1 MIKIFNTL
9 NKKKEK
15 LVPICSKII
24 NMYVCGI
31 TVYDLCHIGHA
42 RTLIFFDV
50 VFRYLQHI
58 GYTVNYARNITD
70 IDDKIIKRAYK
81 RKETYDQL
89 SNAMIYEM
97 QKDCEMLNLTP
108 PKYEPRVTNYMP
120 EIINMIQILYQ
131 KGHAYINCDNDVV
144 FNLSTYK
151 NYGVFSKNIKIFLNT
166 KNIKNNTSFQQK
178 KTCDFV
184 LWKHAKSNEPS
195 WPSPWGNGRP
205 GWHIECSAINY
216 GIFGENCDIHGGGS
230 DLIFPHHENEIA
242 QSVCAHTRVQVN
254 TWMHTG
260 MVMYK
265 NNKMSKS
272 LGNYYTI
279 QSCLKKYHP
288 DVIRYFLTSSHYRS
302 QINYTNTSLKQAYY
316 AVKRLYFALSGTI
329 SLPIE
334 YEKNKF
340 YLKFLSAMNDDFNTP
355 KAYAILFTLAR
366 KINSCKTKNIHQ
378 ANKYSTILRA
388 LSNLLGI
395 LYDNPDNFFNRNL
408 NLSQN
413 KIQQINTL
421 IQEREI
427 DRKFH
432 KWQDADIKRA
442 QLKSMGIILI
452 DTKNGTRWF
461 IKKNKKL

>member
-15 LVPICSKII
+15 LVPICSKMI

-50 VFRYLQHI
+50 VFRYLQYI
-58 GYTVNYARNITD
+58 GYNVNYVRNITD
-70 IDDKIIKRAYK
+70 IDDKIIKRAHK

-97 QKDCEMLNLTP
+97 QKDCKMLNLIP
-108 PKYEPRVTNYMP
+108 PKYEPRVTNYMN
-120 EIINMIQILYQ
+120 EIINMIQILYE
-131 KGHAYINCDNDVV
+131 KGHAYINYDNDVL

-151 NYGVFSKNIKIFLNT
+151 NYGVFSKKIKFFLST
-166 KNIKNNTSFQQK
+166 KNIKHHTFFQK
-178 KTCDFV
+178 EKNCDFV

-195 WPSPWGNGRP
+195 WPSPWGKGRP

-216 GIFGENCDIHGGGS
+216 GIFGKNCDIHGGGA
-230 DLIFPHHENEIA
+230 DLIFPHHENEVA
-242 QSVCAHTRVQVN
+242 QSVCAHTGAQVN
-254 TWMHTG
+254 MWMHTG

-279 QSCLKKYHP
+279 KSCLKKYHP

-316 AVKRLYFALSGTI
+316 AVKRLYFALLGTM
-329 SLPIE
+329 SLPIQ
-334 YEKNKF
+334 YKKNKF

-366 KINSCKTKNIHQ
+366 KINSYKEKNMHQ
-378 ANKYSTILRA
+378 ANKLSTILRV

-395 LYDNPDNFFNRNL
+395 LYDNPDNFLNRHL

-432 KWQDADIKRA
+432 KWKAADIKRE
-442 QLKSMGIILI
+442 QLKSMGIILT

-461 IKKNKKL
+461 IKNNKKL